1 METCENMKSD
11 MSIKAIECFS
21 TYQGEGLF
29 SGKRVVLIRFKE
41 CNRDCW
47 YCDTKNKMKYYEEGE
62 YKLEDI
68 QKLIDVECANLL
80 ITGGEV
86 TFNKNFHQTI
96 LLSNKL
102 KYSEMYIETNGY
114 KLEELYQ
121 YVKNNKNIYFVYSPK
136 IFNDKDLFSDPT
148 DVFMNLIGRNLIIKV
163 LYDGTNPF
171 VEKYLN
177 KIIKYRDCVYL
188 QPMGSTKE
196 DVLKNMKVVLE
207 AADKYKFNIS
217 SRLHLVHDFR

>member
-1 METCENMKSD
+1 MET
-11 MSIKAIECFS
+11 IKAIEVFG
-21 TYQGEGLF
+21 TYQGEALF
-29 SGKRVVLIRFKE
+29 SGKRVVLVRFKE
-41 CNRDCW
+41 CNNDCW
-47 YCDTKNKMKYYEEGE
+47 YCDTKSKMKYFEEGE
-62 YKLEDI
+62 YKLENI
-68 QKLIDVECANLL
+68 QILIDAEHANLL
-80 ITGGEV
+80 LTGGEI
-86 TFNKNFHQTI
+86 TYGKNLERSI
-96 LLSNKL
+96 LLLNEL
-102 KYSEMYIETNGY
+102 KYPEAYVETNGY

-148 DVFMNLIGRNLIIKV
+148 DIFMNLIGRNLIIKV

-177 KIIKYRDCVYL
+177 KIIKYRDSVYL

-196 DVLKNMKVVLE
+196 EVLKNMKVVLE

-217 SRLHLVHDFR
+217 SRLHLIHDFR

>member
-1 METCENMKSD
+1 METCEDMKNK
-11 MSIKAIECFS
+11 SIKAIECFS
-21 TYQGEGLF
+21 TYQGESLF

-41 CNRDCW
+41 CNNDCW
-47 YCDTKNKMKYYEEGE
+47 YCDTKSKMKYFEEGE
-62 YKLEDI
+62 YKLENI
-68 QKLIDVECANLL
+68 QILIDAEHANLL
-80 ITGGEV
+80 LTGGEI
-86 TFNKNFHQTI
+86 TYGKNLERSI
-96 LLSNKL
+96 LLLNEL
-102 KYSEMYIETNGY
+102 KYPEAYVETNGY

-121 YVKNNKNIYFVYSPK
+121 YVKNNKNIYFIFSPK

-148 DVFMNLIGRNLIIKV
+148 DIFMNLIGRNLIIKI

-177 KIIKYRDCVYL
+177 KIIKYRYSVYL

-196 DVLKNMKVVLE
+196 DVIKNMKVVLE

-217 SRLHLVHDFR
+217 SRLHLIHDFR